1 MLGKFIAGD
10 FIAIAGEMRR
20 FPASNE
26 NTVYYKKCFKSVL
39 RTFTKFVL
47 FSNQKVRKYLLS
59 LKLLGKSVY
68 SYKSRPKAIVYDF
81 VEKSLNID
89 T

>member
-26 NTVYYKKCFKSVL
+26 SEELIICL
-39 RTFTKFVL
+39 C
-47 FSNQKVRKYLLS
+47 
-59 LKLLGKSVY
+59 
-68 SYKSRPKAIVYDF
+68 
-81 VEKSLNID
+81 
-89 T
+89 